1 MTATTV
7 TPPASPMDV
16 GTTNPVVTQ
25 RRPVPAA
32 IPTGRLLKVELR
44 KMFNTRSGM
53 WLMCSIG
60 ILAALATAAVMA
72 FAADVDL
79 TYDNFGA
86 AIGMPMV
93 IILPII
99 ATLSVTSEW
108 SQRSGLTTFTL
119 VPHRGRVITAKLIVA
134 VAVGVVAMGVA
145 LAIGALGNLI
155 GASLAGIDPVWD
167 MSVGQMLTIT
177 LATVLNML
185 IGFMLGVLIRNSPGA
200 IVGYMIYNFA
210 LAPLSMLLATS
221 QSWWRDLQPW
231 MDFNFAQGALFE
243 GGLSGTQW
251 AQLGVTGLFW
261 LVVPLA
267 IGLFLVRR
275 TEVK

>member
-1 MTATTV
+1 MTATTAPNLATAQ
-7 TPPASPMDV
+7 TPTSSAV
-16 GTTNPVVTQ
+16 AQ
-25 RRPVPAA
+25 RRSTPAR

-44 KMFNTRSGM
+44 KMLDTRSGF

-60 ILAALATAAVMA
+60 LLAVLATAALMVFGSDA
-72 FAADVDL
+72 DL

-86 AIGMPMV
+86 SVGFPMV

-99 ATLSVTSEW
+99 AALSVTSEW

-119 VPHRGRVITAKLIVA
+119 VPHRGRVITAKLAVTIAVGVAAVA
-134 VAVGVVAMGVA
+134 VA
-145 LAIGALGNLI
+145 LAVGALGNVI
-155 GASLAGIDPVWD
+155 GASLAGLDPVWD
-167 MSVGQMLTIT
+167 LSLGQMLTFT

-200 IVGYMIYNFA
+200 IVGYFVYNFA

-231 MDFNFAQGALFE
+231 ADFNFAQGPLFE
-243 GGLSGTQW
+243 GALNGTQW

-261 LVVPLA
+261 LVIPLA
-267 IGLFLVRR
+267 IGLLLVRR
-275 TEVK
+275 SEVK